1 MSQVRR
7 RQFLI
12 ASGALLAAPLV
23 GAQQPRKRFR
33 VGVLLIAS
41 EASAKPLNQ
50 AFLAGLHDRGYVP
63 GQNLVVDFRNADSD
77 RNRLPGLADE
87 LIALKPDVLV
97 GTEITGTVMKAKTAS
112 VPIVLLI
119 SSDPVAG
126 DLVKSLGRPGT
137 NVTGMSGQLDL
148 LAAKQLE
155 LLIEFLPKMSR
166 VALLGESQIGVK
178 DAGISDPYWDKD
190 PFALALAPILKA
202 KGLTLVVVRARDS
215 ESLRKA
221 FAALKQQR
229 IEGLVIPQNAIIVN
243 LRTEI
248 IGEVTRLRI
257 PTVAGYA
264 GFAMSGGLLSYGVNL
279 TETYRYAAKF
289 VDLILKGAKPA
300 DLPVEQVSKYE
311 LLVNQKTARELG
323 LKIPQS
329 ILLRADRVIE

>member
-1 MSQVRR
+1 MNRR
-7 RQFLI
+7 DTLL
-12 ASGALLAAPLV
+12 ALLAFGAAPLGV
-23 GAQQPRKRFR
+23 CAQQPGKRFR
-33 VGVLLIAS
+33 VGVLQISS
-41 EASAKPLNQ
+41 EASAKPTNQ
-50 AFLAGLHDRGYVP
+50 AFLAGLRDRGYVP
-63 GQNLVVDFRNADSD
+63 GQNLVVDFRYADNN
-77 RNRLPGLADE
+77 RNLLPGLADE

-97 GTEITGTVMKAKTAS
+97 GTEITGIVMKAKTAS
-112 VPIVLLI
+112 VPIVLLV
-119 SSDPVAG
+119 SSDPVRSG
-126 DLVKSLGRPGT
+126 LVRSLGRPGT

-148 LAAKQLE
+148 LAAKQIE

-166 VALLGESQIGVK
+166 LALLGESPIGVR
-178 DAGISDPYWDKD
+178 DAGISNLYGNDD

-221 FAALKQQR
+221 FAVLKQQR
-229 IEGLVIPQNAIIVN
+229 AEGLVVPQNAVIAN
-243 LRTEI
+243 LHTEI
-248 IGEVTRLRI
+248 IGEVTRLRM
-257 PTVAGYA
+257 PTIAGYA
-264 GFAMSGGLLSYGVNL
+264 WFAMSGGLLSYGVSF